1 MPTLFSQSKK
11 RKMLSDVHLEKIVH
25 TYNIDIAP
33 YDLVS
38 EESQSSSQCMRNM
51 ADSIASVE
59 AILRYKFNNRSLLE
73 AALTHTSYTE
83 SESYQRLELLGDAV
97 VGLVITIFFYLAYP
111 DVDPGQISLLRSANI
126 STEKLARV
134 AVRNGLYKYV
144 RHKTILLNDKVRKF
158 VIAVED
164 EDEMVVHGGQ
174 MKAPK
179 VLADIVESVVGAV
192 YVDCG
197 FCLQSLWMII
207 RELLEPMVML
217 DVLEKQP
224 QPITMLYEACQKEG
238 KFVDIK
244 NWRKGERNIAS
255 VYVDGRFI
263 ASGSSENKE
272 NAKLHAAE
280 VALSKLTRL
289 KSTDAISSS
298 SLHMNMMYP
307 DCYKSECSRDM
318 ENSIGA
324 VEAILRY
331 NFKRKSLLEAA
342 LTHSS
347 YTESQSYQRLEILG
361 DSVLRLAITNF
372 IYLAYPDVDPGQISL
387 LRAANISTEK
397 LARVAV
403 HNGLYKYVRHK
414 TVVLNDKV
422 REFVIVVEEEEE
434 DEMVVHGGQMK
445 APKVLADIVES
456 VAGAVFEDCDFNLQI
471 LWVVIR
477 ELLEP
482 MVMLNVLEKQPQPI
496 TMLYEACQ
504 KEGKIVDIKNWRK
517 GERNIASVYVD
528 GKFIASSSSE
538 NKENAKLHAAE
549 VALSKLTRLKSTDAM
564 KDDSGEATE
573 IKGAKRKIHE
583 LCNRRRWPKATY
595 RVEQESGPAHNR
607 RYIASV
613 QIELS
618 GKIFFMKGEERSKVK
633 DAENSAA
640 SSMFYSLRE
649 LGY

>member
-33 YDLVS
+33 Y

-51 ADSIASVE
+51 SDSIDSVE

-73 AALTHTSYTE
+73 AALTHSSYTE

-111 DVDPGQISLLRSANI
+111 DVDPAQISLLRSANI

-158 VIAVED
+158 LIAVED

-197 FCLQSLWMII
+197 FCLQSLWTII

-255 VYVDGRFI
+255 VYVDGKFI

-280 VALSKLTRL
+280 VAVSKLTRL
-289 KSTDAISSS
+289 KSIDVISSS
-298 SLHMNMMYP
+298 SSVHMMYP

-318 ENSIGA
+318 ENSIAA

-331 NFKRKSLLEAA
+331 NFKKKSLLEAA

-347 YTESQSYQRLEILG
+347 YTESRSYQRLEILG
-361 DSVLRLAITNF
+361 DSVLGLAITNF
-372 IYLAYPDVDPGQISL
+372 VYLAYPDVDPGQISL

-403 HNGLYKYVRHK
+403 RNRLHKYVRHK
-414 TVVLNDKV
+414 TILLNDKV
-422 REFVIVVEEEEE
+422 REFVIAVEEEE
-434 DEMVVHGGQMK
+434 EMVVHGGQMK

-496 TMLYEACQ
+496 TNLYEACQ

-564 KDDSGEATE
+564 SLQMKDDSGEATE
-573 IKGAKRKIHE
+573 IKGAKRKILE

-595 RVEQESGPAHNR
+595 RVEQESGPAHNK